1 MQKQFITKQPY
12 VHWLKLAYNV
22 VLCLMIH
29 SSPIVNDEIIRVKR
43 NISRGNKSSLMKC
56 VFRYYSFLSNIIIKS
71 ITVVYPLFIITIS
84 IHTYIDYY

>member
-12 VHWLKLAYNV
+12 MLWLKLAYNV

-43 NISRGNKSSLMKC
+43 NISWGNKSSLM
-56 VFRYYSFLSNIIIKS
+56 
-71 ITVVYPLFIITIS
+71 
-84 IHTYIDYY
+84 